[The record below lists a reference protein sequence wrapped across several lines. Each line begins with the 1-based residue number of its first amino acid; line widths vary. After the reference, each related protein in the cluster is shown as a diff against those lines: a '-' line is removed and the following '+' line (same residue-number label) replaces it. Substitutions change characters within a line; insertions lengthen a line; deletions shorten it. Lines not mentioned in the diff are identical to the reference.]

1 MTGSLFPEPHF
12 QPLSLSKWGLTQ
24 RLVIGET
31 HIWYPN
37 MADSSI
43 YNGKNV
49 EIMDSMKLLLRKKQ
63 TLTYESLLFLVN
75 NFELYQVYIV

>member
-1 MTGSLFPEPHF
+1 
-12 QPLSLSKWGLTQ
+12 
-24 RLVIGET
+24 
-31 HIWYPN
+31 